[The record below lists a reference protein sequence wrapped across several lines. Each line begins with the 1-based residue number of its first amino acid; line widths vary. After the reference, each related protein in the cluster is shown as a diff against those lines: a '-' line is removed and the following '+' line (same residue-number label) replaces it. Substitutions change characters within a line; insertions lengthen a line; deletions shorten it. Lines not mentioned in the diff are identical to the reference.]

1 MTEILCTLSVLSK
14 RLPADRIT
22 TCIGVAPD
30 SQVVQGADR
39 VPPRPVPRANGWY
52 LMQSGNDPELAPI
65 VRNLLA
71 RVPSIPDALK
81 RLRDVDP
88 DLEVV
93 MSAAISPMNAKV
105 ALFLDADLVAKLAR
119 MGAATDIEFFPNGPI
134 H

>member
-1 MTEILCTLSVLSK
+1 
-14 RLPADRIT
+14 
-22 TCIGVAPD
+22 
-30 SQVVQGADR
+30 
-39 VPPRPVPRANGWY
+39 
-52 LMQSGNDPELAPI
+52 MQSGNDPELAPI